1 MTRPTSLDIDRSVA
15 GCRIALSVIAL
26 VAVYV
31 DPTLP
36 TLTRWLPLRGGPFTI
51 DPYALAA
58 LLLHLAY
65 STTLYVVLV
74 SGRVS
79 PARLFP
85 ISTCLDVGTAAV
97 IALVTEGATSP
108 FYPFFVF
115 AVLAVG
121 LRGGLRPALRVTVIS
136 GVLYAALIVVSTPHS
151 GNVYLM
157 RPAYL
162 AITGYIVGFIG
173 QRRLDLEDEL
183 RDLEAQ
189 VQRQTIA
196 RSLHDGYAQA
206 LAGVSLRVEVCR
218 RMLGRGD
225 TTDAAT
231 ELADLQQSVHRE
243 YDELRGY
250 IRALIAREDDRTR
263 PARPNDTRCD
273 VEATFSGSTRFVEHV
288 LLILLEGVRN
298 IGRHANAGVGCVRAR
313 SADTGAIRVTLDD
326 DGVGFPDDAPLPWS
340 IVSRVGECDGVIR
353 FDTGAGRGAHLVID
367 LPGIAPA

>member
-1 MTRPTSLDIDRSVA
+1 MTDSSPFDIDKSVA
-15 GCRIALSVIAL
+15 RCRIALSLVAL

-31 DPTLP
+31 DPTIP
-36 TLTRWLPLRGGPFTI
+36 TLTQWLPLRGGPFTI
-51 DPYALAA
+51 DPYALAI

-65 STTLYVVLV
+65 SVTLYVVIV
-74 SGRVS
+74 SQKVS
-79 PARLFP
+79 PATLF
-85 ISTCLDVGTAAV
+85 TVATWCDVTIAAV

-121 LRGGLRPALRVTVIS
+121 LRGGLRPALRVTFVTV
-136 GVLYAALIVVSTPHS
+136 VLYATLIAISDPPS

-173 QRRLDLEDEL
+173 QRRLELEDQLCDLEGH
-183 RDLEAQ
+183 

-206 LAGVSLRVEVCR
+206 LAGVNLRVEVCR
-218 RMLGRGD
+218 RLLGNGQ
-225 TTDAAT
+225 TNDALV
-231 ELADLQQSVHRE
+231 ELSELQRSVDRE

-250 IRALIAREDDRTR
+250 IRWLIARDDGGRR
-263 PARPNDTRCD
+263 LAPSNDTRCD
-273 VEATFSGSTRFVEHV
+273 VEARFSGSPPLVEHV

-298 IGRHANAGVGCVRAR
+298 IGRHARAR
-313 SADTGAIRVTLDD
+313 GAVVSARGGDAGAIHITLDD
-326 DGVGFPDDAPLPWS
+326 DGVGFPADAPLPWS
-340 IVSRVGECDGVIR
+340 IASRVDECAGSIR
-353 FDTGAGRGAHLVID
+353 VERSGGRGAHLVID
-367 LPGIAPA
+367 LPST